1 MKIGIDIGVSKILG
15 ISFLKNKILKEKTIT
30 TPKTKREFINKLSFL
45 IEDLTQKNF
54 LEGIGISVCGIVS
67 QGKIVRVPNLCY
79 LEKIPLKNLLQKRFK
94 TKIKIENDLNC
105 FLIAEKKLGILK
117 NKKNA
122 VLIGLGSG
130 LGGAILIE
138 GKIYRGTYRGAGE
151 IGHCII
157 NFSTLT
163 FSRFPS
169 PISHHPLL
177 TIEDLCSEKWF
188 KKNKFGN
195 SKELFEKAKK
205 KDRKSKRIFKEYG
218 KNLGI
223 VIANLVNL
231 FDPELILLCGGISN
245 ASQFFLK
252 EAELTAKKLIISPI
266 AKKNMK
272 ISLTKFKEKGAAIG
286 ATFLI

>member
-15 ISFLKNKILKEKTIT
+15 ILFLKNKILKEKIIA
-30 TPKTKREFINKLSFL
+30 TPKTKREFIQKLSFL
-45 IEDLTQKNF
+45 IRNLTQEKF
-54 LEGIGISVCGIVS
+54 LKGIGISVCGIVS
-67 QGKIVRVPNLCY
+67 QDKIIKVPNLCY
-79 LEKIPLKNLLQKRFK
+79 LEKIPLKNWLQKKFK

-105 FLIAEKKLGILK
+105 FLIAEKKLGVLK

-138 GKIYRGTYRGAGE
+138 GKIYKGASGGAGE

-169 PISHHPLL
+169 PVSRYPLL

-188 KKNKFGN
+188 KKNRFGN
-195 SKELFEKAKK
+195 SKELFEKVKRRDKKAKK
-205 KDRKSKRIFKEYG
+205 VFKEYG

-252 EAELTAKKLIISPI
+252 EAELTAKKLIISPVT
-266 AKKNMK
+266 KKNVK
-272 ISLTKFKEKGAAIG
+272 ISLARFKEKGAAIG